1 MKMINKKSYLM
12 LLILI
17 ILSLLI
23 ISFIPNYSV
32 ARESDSNP
40 SMSIFDD
47 GGGGTAGESS
57 ISSTLG
63 DLDDYDPS
71 KSTVDIG
78 QDEIVKKANAVI
90 GVIKTVGIILSVL
103 ILVILGIKFM
113 IGSVEEKAEY
123 KKTMIPYLIGA
134 IMIYAIPQLVQI
146 IYDIATSTF

>member
-1 MKMINKKSYLM
+1 MIKKKSYLM
-12 LLILI
+12 PLILI

-23 ISFIPNYSV
+23 IAVIPNFSM
-32 ARESDSNP
+32 AWNPGEESGYEVDDKVVPVSPKQDST
-40 SMSIFDD
+40 S
-47 GGGGTAGESS
+47 E
-57 ISSTLG
+57 TLG

-78 QDEIVKKANAVI
+78 EDEIVKKANAII

-113 IGSVEEKAEY
+113 IGSIEEKAEY

-134 IMIYAIPQLVQI
+134 IMVFAIPQLVQL
-146 IYDIATSTF
+146 IYDITTGTLN